1 MTSDFTVTP
10 EDGAPVPYRSPS
22 DSNRSGDVVDRYT
35 TNRLRRWFS
44 KKHKQPGKG
53 FTHYPDEYLY
63 QELGL
68 IRLPMLPQNLPW
80 AKA

>member
-1 MTSDFTVTP
+1 VI
-10 EDGAPVPYRSPS
+10 APSLALLAEFPVL
-22 DSNRSGDVVDRYT
+22 GEVA
-35 TNRLRRWFS
+35 

-53 FTHYPDEYLY
+53 FTHYPDEYLS
-63 QELGL
+63 QKLGL